1 MLDSSYFPKFPEW
14 LPIYKLVAGS
24 FSTSHFK
31 PEMIFLLDLQ
41 ECRLK
46 YYVIIHQTLYSV
58 FEGQSLHRCVD
69 DLFWALDG
77 NIFSLLWTNL
87 WPPESLPTK
96 TPHLCCLGHTWA
108 KNEPQ
113 LRPSLTRPVFKEKEK
128 TKGNEVLTLESV
140 LNKLQA
146 RKHRI
151 ERPCFSSDTICDW
164 RTKQE
169 TCTGQTIPV
178 TLITF
183 FFLMIMIM
191 RIYW

>member
-1 MLDSSYFPKFPEW
+1 MLDSSYFPKFSEW

-58 FEGQSLHRCVD
+58 FEEQSLHRCVD

-87 WPPESLPTK
+87 CPPESLPTK
-96 TPHLCCLGHTWA
+96 TPHLCCLGHTWT

-128 TKGNEVLTLESV
+128 TKGNEVLFEQITSAHAPDRETLFLFRHDLWLES
-140 LNKLQA
+140 
-146 RKHRI
+146 
-151 ERPCFSSDTICDW
+151 
-164 RTKQE
+164 
-169 TCTGQTIPV
+169 QTRDLYGTNNTRNPDNI
-178 TLITF
+178 F
-183 FFLMIMIM
+183 FFLMIMI
-191 RIYW
+191 IY